1 MSYISSNANRFY
13 CGIESSY
20 GQVPAIAAANRFAA
34 VKLTARQQIDVANRK
49 DKTGSRTY
57 PGAAAGGRRKTQF
70 DLKNYLSAW
79 TTGAAPAYG
88 PLFQAALGAAPLS
101 FTGGAAGTS
110 SSASQIT
117 FAAAH
122 GLAVNQAVSCAGEIR
137 FVASVVDAMTV
148 LLNAPLSAIPAAG
161 ATMAPTVT
169 YLPGT
174 ELPSVSI
181 FDYWD
186 PIAAVQRVLNG
197 AAIDKLSLN
206 INGDYHEFE
215 FQGLAQDIIDS
226 ASFAPGEGELTAF
239 PVEPALGNFTQTA
252 IPGNLGQA
260 WLGSSMLQFMTV
272 TKAQVN
278 IDNDLDAR
286 THEFGTSIPIAISPG
301 PRLVGMD
308 LELFEQTDS
317 ATAELYQAARQRSPI
332 SVMLQLGEAAGQL
345 CGVYMT
351 SVIPEVPEFEDNERR
366 LQWRFQKSRAQGTVN
381 DEIAVAFA

>member
-20 GQVPAIAAANRFAA
+20 GQVPAVAAANRFAA
-34 VKLTARQQIDVANRK
+34 VKLTARQQIELAKRK

-57 PGAAAGGRRKTQF
+57 PGSPAGGRRKTQF
-70 DLKNYLSAW
+70 ELRNYLGAW

-88 PLFQAALGAAPLS
+88 PLFQAALGSIPLS
-101 FTGGAAGTS
+101 FAGGTAGSS
-110 SSASQIT
+110 SSASQIA
-117 FAAAH
+117 FSGAH

-137 FVASVVDAMTV
+137 FVASVIDADTV
-148 LLNAPLSAIPAAG
+148 LLNAPFSAVPAAG
-161 ATMAPTVT
+161 AAMNPTVT

-186 PIAAVQRVLNG
+186 PTAAVQRVING
-197 AAIDKLSLN
+197 AAIDKLTLN

-226 ASFAPGEGELTAF
+226 ASFAAGDGQLPAF
-239 PVEPALGNFTQTA
+239 PAEPALANFTQTA

-260 WLGSSMLQFMTV
+260 WLGSSMLKFMTV
-272 TKAQVN
+272 TKAQVL

-286 THEFGTSIPIAISPG
+286 THEFGTSIPVGISPG

-308 LELFEQTDS
+308 LTLFEQTDS
-317 ATAELYQAARQRSPI
+317 ATAELYQAARQRSPV
-332 SVMLQLGEAAGQL
+332 SMMLQLGEAAGQL

-351 SVIPEVPEFEDNERR
+351 SVIPELPEFEDDERR